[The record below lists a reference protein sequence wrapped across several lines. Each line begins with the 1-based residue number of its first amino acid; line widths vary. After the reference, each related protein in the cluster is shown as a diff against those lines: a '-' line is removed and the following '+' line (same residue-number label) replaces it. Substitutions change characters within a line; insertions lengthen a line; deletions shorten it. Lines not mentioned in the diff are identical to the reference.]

1 MMNLGFNIPKD
12 RRLRILCLGAHS
24 DDIEIGCG
32 GTILTLLRGSRN
44 VEVRWVV
51 HSAGSVRE
59 REARR
64 SAALF
69 LKGTSHQT
77 VTVHNFRESFF
88 PYLGELKEAFER
100 LKEEYSPD
108 LVFSHFRE
116 DLHQDHRTVSEL
128 TWNTFRNHMILEYEI
143 PKYDGDLGRPNCYV
157 QLDRATCERKIRYLI
172 QCFGSQQNRQWFTA
186 ETFQALH
193 RLRGIE
199 CRAPGQYAEGFY
211 CRKVVLGDNDRPG
224 VQDDLAKRDQI
235 RSRTQRN
242 ARGSAGEGVD
252 GLDCKR
258 VGLSPAF

>member
-1 MMNLGFNIPKD
+1 MMNLSFNTP
-12 RRLRILCLGAHS
+12 RGRCLRILCLGAHS

-32 GTILTLLRGSRN
+32 GTILTLLRGYRN

-51 HSAGSVRE
+51 YSGGPVRE

-69 LKGTSHQT
+69 LKRTLHQM
-77 VTVHNFRESFF
+77 VTVHDFRESFF
-88 PYLGELKEAFER
+88 PYLGQLKEAFER

-108 LVFSHFRE
+108 LVFTHFRE
-116 DLHQDHRTVSEL
+116 DLHQDHRTVSDL
-128 TWNTFRNHMILEYEI
+128 TWSTFRNHMILEYEI
-143 PKYDGDLGRPNCYV
+143 PKYDGDLGKPNCYV
-157 QLDRATCERKIRYLI
+157 ELDSATCERKIRYLI

-211 CRKVVLGDNDRPG
+211 CRKVVLSDDGGRGVHGDF
-224 VQDDLAKRDQI
+224 AKPDQESSI
-235 RSRTQRN
+235 R
-242 ARGSAGEGVD
+242 
-252 GLDCKR
+252 
-258 VGLSPAF
+258 